1 LPDGLVSVRI
11 VRSLRRLG
19 NVTESFYI
27 EGRRLLGATMRL
39 GGTVGLAAT
48 RPAAEALSAGLRLER
63 AARDATARRLS
74 SAALTALDAALV
86 SRFAEEALDRA
97 MASELARHAVG
108 RALEGPLVDAIA
120 DDLIR
125 YAVVERIVDRLLAD
139 GIVEHMVGRALDGP
153 ELERVVATILD
164 SPAIERL
171 IGQTIESRLAD
182 QALARLL
189 DSEELWLLVEEI
201 AESPAV
207 TDAITQQGFGFAD
220 EVAGGMRS
228 RSRNADAWL
237 ERKARKAL
245 RRPPR

>member
-1 LPDGLVSVRI
+1 
-11 VRSLRRLG
+11 
-19 NVTESFYI
+19 VTESLYI

-48 RPAAEALSAGLRLER
+48 RPAA
-63 AARDATARRLS
+63 
-74 SAALTALDAALV
+74 ALV
-86 SRFAEEALDRA
+86 SRVAEEAVDRA
-97 MASELARHAVG
+97 LASGLVRHAVG
-108 RALEGPLVDAIA
+108 RAFEGPLVDVIA
-120 DDLIR
+120 EDLVR

-139 GIVEHMVGRALDGP
+139 GIIDHTVGRVLDGP
-153 ELERVVATILD
+153 ELERVVGTVLD

-182 QALARLL
+182 QAVARLL
-189 DSEELWLLVEEI
+189 DSEELWLLVEQI

-207 TDAITQQGFGFAD
+207 TDAITQQGYGFAD
-220 EVAGGMRS
+220 EVAGGMRA

-237 ERKARKAL
+237 ERTARRAL